1 MDVTLLSSR
10 EPLDEILHTI
20 DRFIPRLPW
29 IPFFRKP
36 KMNFRRPKIYL
47 PHQEPGKYILFLLI
61 ASSILLLSGIL
72 YVVSENPIPMGFTQ
86 TGSPVLVH
94 TSQHDQF
101 LIETIVVGIF
111 FSVGAFGVYL
121 VRFST
126 RFAYDPRYAT
136 SILILGIILIVVG
149 LGGAQIM
156 LDEKS

>member
-1 MDVTLLSSR
+1 MSSK
-10 EPLDEILHTI
+10 ETSSDILNTV

-47 PHQEPGKYILFLLI
+47 PHQEPGKYILFILI

-101 LIETIVVGIF
+101 LIETIVVAIF
-111 FSVGAFGVYL
+111 FSVGAFGIYL

-136 SILILGIILIVVG
+136 SILILGIILLLVG
-149 LGGAQIM
+149 LAGAQIM
-156 LDEKS
+156 LDEKGG

>member
-1 MDVTLLSSR
+1 MSSKETSSDILS
-10 EPLDEILHTI
+10 TV

-36 KMNFRRPKIYL
+36 KMNFRRPKVYL
-47 PHQEPGKYILFLLI
+47 PHQEPGKYILFI
-61 ASSILLLSGIL
+61 IITSSVLLLSGIL

-94 TSQHDQF
+94 TSPHDQF
-101 LIETIVVGIF
+101 LIETIVVAIF
-111 FSVGAFGVYL
+111 FSVGAFGIYL

-136 SILILGIILIVVG
+136 SILILGIILLLVG
-149 LGGAQIM
+149 LAGAQIM